1 MFTVAVLLDA
11 PLFSVTLTVTTF
23 PLTDVLH
30 QVSVD
35 EAETVL
41 SFVVAV
47 MVFPVLSAVLENDR
61 EVGATVRLLFLSR
74 KRYCCPKMRLI
85 PPHPQF
91 QWFRSMQNRMG

>member
-47 MVFPVLSAVLENDR
+47 MVFPVLSTVLENDR

-74 KRYCCPKMRLI
+74 KRYCRPKMRLI